1 MPASIRSS
9 RGAPTAPPSSYRSP
23 PSPTLSA
30 TTTAS
35 QLDLGDEGPRVIITR
50 ADLRDSVQAYE
61 QLLGSAKAY
70 RNALIALSAASTGLA
85 GALMECGRV
94 KGAGESAEHLMA
106 ASGIHYMVANS
117 GQVLSDTLY
126 RSFEVP
132 LMHAYDS
139 YVHDIA
145 TRHAEYEAL
154 LSDKTA
160 KIRQTE
166 AENLRLGKKKA
177 RDLNYFR
184 QALAKLTEQVAEV
197 DVCKRSYYSEV
208 LTSETEM
215 WAQIDHKVSLLLR
228 STLDLSDRLASKATS
243 DPVIE
248 SMLEEHPDPFDS
260 YRLETDEARDVFTV
274 LPPMNMGLGTG
285 VGGGSQAVKKAVEA
299 DRETVRSGHERQ
311 ASMDS
316 NASPRREKKAM
327 TVSEVL
333 GFKEGDEKVGTSAS
347 TSRPIRKSTT
357 QDTTDDEDQGHS
369 EDSQFL
375 AARPTTEASDP
386 PTSTPNSIP
395 VSPVD
400 SPALTTPTH
409 DPFTEESLTEESA
422 PFVTRPEPSRTEST
436 ASASQRREREHGR
449 RLSRVTEVEP
459 VETDPMSG
467 DWSTPTYERS
477 LNSGMNGRDEYE
489 SGEDDNGWRG

>member
-1 MPASIRSS
+1 MPASIRSARGSS
-9 RGAPTAPPSSYRSP
+9 RPPPSAYRSP

-30 TTTAS
+30 TTSAS
-35 QLDLGDEGPRVIITR
+35 ALDLGDEGPRVIITR
-50 ADLRDSVQAYE
+50 ADLRDSVEAYE
-61 QLLGSAKAY
+61 QLLASAKGY

-94 KGAGESAEHLMA
+94 KGAGESAENLMA

-139 YVHDIA
+139 YTHDIA

-166 AENLRLGKKKA
+166 AENLKLGKKKA

-208 LTSETEM
+208 LASETEM
-215 WAQIDHKVSLLLR
+215 WSQIDHKVSLLLR

-248 SMLEEHPDPFDS
+248 AMLEEHPDPFDS

-274 LPPMNMGLGTG
+274 LPPMNLGIASNA
-285 VGGGSQAVKKAVEA
+285 GGGPSTTKKAAET
-299 DRETVRSGHERQ
+299 DREPEVLRGHERRS
-311 ASMDS
+311 SMDS
-316 NASPRREKKAM
+316 TASPRREGKKTM

-333 GFKEGDEKVGTSAS
+333 GLKEADEGAS
-347 TSRPIRKSTT
+347 RTGRKTT
-357 QDTTDDEDQGHS
+357 QDTAHDEDDQAHS
-369 EDSQFL
+369 DESTFL
-375 AARPTTEASDP
+375 ATRIPEPVDP
-386 PTSTPNSIP
+386 APSTPSPTSPT
-395 VSPVD
+395 D
-400 SPALTTPTH
+400 SPALTTPAQ
-409 DPFTEESLTEESA
+409 DPFDDTSLTEEPA
-422 PFVTRPEPSRTEST
+422 PFVTRPEGSRTTSATST
-436 ASASQRREREHGR
+436 IRRERDHGK

-459 VETDPMSG
+459 VEADPMSG
-467 DWSTPTYERS
+467 DWSTSTYERS
-477 LNSGMNGRDEYE
+477 LSSGMSGRDGYE

>member
-1 MPASIRSS
+1 MPASIKSS
-9 RGAPTAPPSSYRSP
+9 RGSNKPPPSSYRSP
-23 PSPTLSA
+23 SSPTLSA
-30 TTTAS
+30 ITTAS

-61 QLLGSAKAY
+61 QLLGAAKAY
-70 RNALIALSAASTGLA
+70 RNALIALSSASTGLA
-85 GALMECGRV
+85 SALMECGRV

-139 YVHDIA
+139 YVNDIA

-166 AENLRLGKKKA
+166 AENLKLGKKKT
-177 RDLNYFR
+177 RDLNSFR

-215 WAQIDHKVSLLLR
+215 WSQIDHKVSLLLR

-243 DPVIE
+243 DPTIE
-248 SMLEEHPDPFDS
+248 AMLEEHPDPFDS
-260 YRLETDEARDVFTV
+260 YRLETDETRDVFTV
-274 LPPMNMGLGTG
+274 LPPMNLGIASS
-285 VGGGSQAVKKAVEA
+285 GGGGAPKKILDS
-299 DRETVRSGHERQ
+299 DRETVRSGHDRRG
-311 ASMDS
+311 SMDS
-316 NASPRREKKAM
+316 NASPRKEGKKAM

-333 GFKEGDEKVGTSAS
+333 GLNSTKEEEGNGRRT
-347 TSRPIRKSTT
+347 P
-357 QDTTDDEDQGHS
+357 QD
-369 EDSQFL
+369 
-375 AARPTTEASDP
+375 PTTATDQDEEQQEQSADSDFLSARLSEP
-386 PTSTPNSIP
+386 SKPSPSGTSTPIS
-395 VSPVD
+395 STD
-400 SPALTTPTH
+400 SPALSTPTQ
-409 DPFTEESLTEESA
+409 DPFSEPSLTEESA
-422 PFVTRPEPSRTEST
+422 PFVTRPETSRTTST
-436 ASASQRREREHGR
+436 ASNASSARREREHGR

-459 VETDPMSG
+459 VEADPMSG
-467 DWSTPTYERS
+467 DWSAPTYERPLS
-477 LNSGMNGRDEYE
+477 SGMNGRDGYE
-489 SGEDDNGWRG
+489 SEGDDNGWRG

>member
-1 MPASIRSS
+1 MPASIKSS
-9 RGAPTAPPSSYRSP
+9 RGSNKPPPSSYRSP

-61 QLLGSAKAY
+61 QLLGAAKAY
-70 RNALIALSAASTGLA
+70 RNALIALSSASTGLA
-85 GALMECGRV
+85 SALMECGRV

-139 YVHDIA
+139 YVNDIA
-145 TRHAEYEAL
+145 ARHAEYEAL

-166 AENLRLGKKKA
+166 AENLKLGKKKT
-177 RDLNYFR
+177 RDLNSFR

-215 WAQIDHKVSLLLR
+215 WSQIDHKVSLLLR

-243 DPVIE
+243 DPTIE
-248 SMLEEHPDPFDS
+248 AMLEEHPDPFDS
-260 YRLETDEARDVFTV
+260 YRLETDETRDVFTV
-274 LPPMNMGLGTG
+274 LPPMNLGIA
-285 VGGGSQAVKKAVEA
+285 SAKKVVES
-299 DRETVRSGHERQ
+299 DRETVRSGHDRRG
-311 ASMDS
+311 SMDS
-316 NASPRREKKAM
+316 TASPRKEGKKAM

-333 GFKEGDEKVGTSAS
+333 GLKEADGNGRRTTQE
-347 TSRPIRKSTT
+347 STT
-357 QDTTDDEDQGHS
+357 MTTTTTTTTDEGEEQQEGS
-369 EDSQFL
+369 TDSDFL
-375 AARPTTEASDP
+375 AARVPEPSKP
-386 PTSTPNSIP
+386 SPSGTSTPIS
-395 VSPVD
+395 STD
-400 SPALTTPTH
+400 SPALTTPTQ
-409 DPFTEESLTEESA
+409 DPFSEPSLTEESA
-422 PFVTRPEPSRTEST
+422 PFITRPETSRTTST
-436 ASASQRREREHGR
+436 ASNASSTRREREHGR

-459 VETDPMSG
+459 VEADPMSG
-467 DWSTPTYERS
+467 DWSAATYERS
-477 LNSGMNGRDEYE
+477 LSSGMNGRDGYE
-489 SGEDDNGWRG
+489 SEGDDNGWRG